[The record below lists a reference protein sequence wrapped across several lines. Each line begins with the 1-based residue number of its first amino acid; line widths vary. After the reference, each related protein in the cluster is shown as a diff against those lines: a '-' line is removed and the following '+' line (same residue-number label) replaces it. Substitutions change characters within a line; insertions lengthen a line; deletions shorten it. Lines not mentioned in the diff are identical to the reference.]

1 MSIVIGKLKA
11 LLQGVFDSMMEFC
24 HDSLRVLL
32 LNALVL
38 GGSVGVY
45 AIMRG
50 HGLDVEADLQILVAI
65 STILT
70 QIAIHERINNEQY

>member
-1 MSIVIGKLKA
+1 MNVVIGKLKA
-11 LLQGVFDSMMEFC
+11 LLADVFDSIMEFC
-24 HDSLRVLL
+24 HNSLSILA

-45 AIMRG
+45 AIMVGRG
-50 HGLDVEADLQILVAI
+50 LHAEANLQLAVAI

-70 QIAIHERINNEQY
+70 QIVIHERNDNEQH